1 MGEQSNIKTYC
12 GASDYVWLKTSNDDG
27 LYDLVTGSHYAGC
40 RCTLTKHPLEKCE
53 GFATCL
59 KSCLQSIKEKCPDN
73 FIAVKQILNEKYED
87 TFDELKSET
96 NKED

>member
-1 MGEQSNIKTYC
+1 M
-12 GASDYVWLKTSNDDG
+12 VKTSNDDG

-73 FIAVKQILNEKYED
+73 FIKGL
-87 TFDELKSET
+87 TFVENGCIYNIGNISSNPWLL
-96 NKED
+96 